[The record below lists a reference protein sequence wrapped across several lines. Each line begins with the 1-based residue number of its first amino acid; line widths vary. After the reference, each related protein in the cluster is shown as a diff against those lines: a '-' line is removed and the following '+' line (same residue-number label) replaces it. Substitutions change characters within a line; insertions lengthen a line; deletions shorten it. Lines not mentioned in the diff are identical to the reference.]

1 MGEKIKKNS
10 NTIKIILVGIAI
22 SVGGALT
29 LSIYNVAKEVI
40 KVPEEMKIMNKEIRQ
55 NIKDIQEVQKSVNRT
70 NACQEFFLTEKFNGE
85 YQKVRDNY
93 IRSLTN

>member
-10 NTIKIILVGIAI
+10 NTIKIILVGIATI
-22 SVGGALT
+22 VGAALT
-29 LSIYNVAKEVI
+29 IGTYNIAKEVI

-70 NACQEFFLTEKFNGE
+70 NACQEFFLNEKFSEE
-85 YQKVRDNY
+85 YPKIRDNY